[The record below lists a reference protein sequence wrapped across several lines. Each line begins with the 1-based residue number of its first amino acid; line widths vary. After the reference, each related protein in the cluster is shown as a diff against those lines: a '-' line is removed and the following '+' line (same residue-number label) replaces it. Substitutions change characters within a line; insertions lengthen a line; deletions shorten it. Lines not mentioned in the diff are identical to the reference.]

1 MHHMI
6 RTTTIPLLLAAIL
19 IIPGCAAAVPI
30 VSASAAAGEA
40 GYSFWQS
47 GKLVYVDEGTP
58 REINRAMVLTFNRL
72 ALTVD
77 ETKDRLDDDGNL
89 KSRWWSIH
97 SDRGHLLTIET
108 RPLTSTMVEVKLDTG
123 AFGNKA
129 AAELIADRLKAE
141 LDEIQASAVSVA
153 D

>member
-1 MHHMI
+1 MHHII
-6 RTTTIPLLLAAIL
+6 RTTSIPLIL
-19 IIPGCAAAVPI
+19 IAAALALPGCAAAVP
-30 VSASAAAGEA
+30 VLSAGAAAGEA

-47 GKLVYVDEGTP
+47 GKLTYVDEGTT
-58 REINRAMVLTFNRL
+58 REMNRAMVLTFNRL

-108 RPLTSTMVEVKLDTG
+108 RPLTSTLVEVKLNTG

-141 LDEIQASAVSVA
+141 LDEIQETNTDS
-153 D
+153 

>member
-1 MHHMI
+1 MT
-6 RTTTIPLLLAAIL
+6 RTTPTLLLLLAAFLIL
-19 IIPGCAAAVPI
+19 PGCAAAVPI
-30 VSASAAAGEA
+30 VSAGAAAGEA

-47 GKLVYVDEGTP
+47 GKLTYVDEGTT
-58 REINRAMVLTFNRL
+58 REMNRAMVLTFNRL

-108 RPLTSTMVEVKLDTG
+108 RPLTSTMVEVKIDAG

-141 LDEIQASAVSVA
+141 LDEIQATAASVV